1 MERRWSRTKAR
12 VENFEL
18 SSTAVIMQ
26 AHVERGD
33 DGIQTLRCWIVLQSP
48 QIEIEV
54 FLFEHGDQ
62 SDLLTLSPNHCL
74 KPGNSNSA
82 NGSHTKTNLCR
93 R

>member
-54 FLFEHGDQ
+54 FL
-62 SDLLTLSPNHCL
+62 
-74 KPGNSNSA
+74 
-82 NGSHTKTNLCR
+82 
-93 R
+93 